1 MAPERKGSLKTSS
14 DVFQGLYKGADILF
28 IPVYHVLKRLTPVMV
43 LCAKYLIGDGSPPLE
58 VCMSVLAVVSGCFL
72 AGAGDLSFDARGYLW
87 AITIGFF
94 VLGGVKATPLIVAGS
109 SVNTV
114 GGVWYTYAKYKA
126 KNAQQ
131 AERAEQVKAHSSPRM
146 SEDKV

>member
-14 DVFQGLYKGADILF
+14 DAFQGLYKGADILLLRYLF
-28 IPVYHVLKRLTPVMV
+28 PKPEDISLEALIP
-43 LCAKYLIGDGSPPLE
+43 
-58 VCMSVLAVVSGCFL
+58 
-72 AGAGDLSFDARGYLW
+72 
-87 AITIGFF
+87 TIGFF